1 MKTKAIVEVPRGE
14 SVLEMVLPGK
24 RQMNCLGGE
33 KVFLGDWGTREKTI
47 QINCK

>member
-14 SVLEMVLPGK
+14 SVLEMVLPWK
-24 RQMNCLGGE
+24 RQMNYLGGE
-33 KVFLGDWGTREKTI
+33 KVFLGDWGTRGKTI